1 LNNSLGA
8 VLFVGIL
15 VMGLAAGWV
24 GGNMNIVGSKAPAA
38 AQTTSVS
45 LPLQTA
51 TGKVVYL
58 DLIADWGAPGY
69 DAFIVPSYVNGT
81 SPQLATNS
89 TTSGPNN
96 NVTVPFGVPVTFIIT
111 NLDTAVL
118 ENYTGPASIDF
129 TIYSNTEDGQVA
141 YHYSRGS
148 TISELPAGHT
158 FSVPS
163 LNIDVPIPPD
173 TVVSFTYTFTAPG
186 IYEFKCMT
194 PCGPGMYIPGYMIG
208 YLIVA

>member
-1 LNNSLGA
+1 
-8 VLFVGIL
+8 
-15 VMGLAAGWV
+15 LA
-24 GGNMNIVGSKAPAA
+24 GSKAPAA

-45 LPLQTA
+45 LPLETA
-51 TGKVVYL
+51 TEKVVYL
-58 DLIADWGAPGY
+58 DLIPDWGGTGY
-69 DAFIVPSYVNGT
+69 DAFIIPSYVNGT
-81 SPQLATNS
+81 APQLATNS

-96 NVTVPFGVPVTFIIT
+96 NVTVPFGVPVTFVIT
-111 NLDTAVL
+111 SIDTAIL

-129 TIYSNTEDGQVA
+129 TIYNDTATGQVA
-141 YHYSRGS
+141 LHYSQGS
-148 TISELPAGHT
+148 AISALPIGHT

-173 TVVSFTYTFTAPG
+173 TVVSFTYTFMAPG
-186 IYEFKCMT
+186 VYEFKCMT